1 MSENHGYERLEFLFK
16 RSGTLP
22 PLPATV
28 MRLIRVIDTGEASA
42 IDLERVV
49 TCDPAL
55 TADLLRA
62 ASLMGTVEAPITTV
76 RGAIMRL
83 GQRTV
88 RSVGTSLLIND
99 MVKKYRSV
107 PGFDPVALARHSL
120 FVGFMSRYLF
130 ARRHS
135 IETFETRWSADEV
148 FAAGV
153 MHDLSVGVMAM
164 VSPAAVTRVAT
175 FARRAHKSFVEGFEL
190 IFENPLNRLGAL
202 ACNTWGLPDIF
213 ETTQRYFDS
222 PWEHEDELTALYCM
236 SYANYLADAN
246 GFALESWEFEPS
258 VFPEIKLEVGLQDEE
273 IANAVEVVGKLTRTA
288 LETSYA
294 AA

>member
-1 MSENHGYERLEFLFK
+1 MSENQGYERLEFLFK

-22 PLPATV
+22 PLPSTV

-107 PGFDPVALARHSL
+107 PGFDPIGLARHSL
-120 FVGFMSRYLF
+120 FVGFMARYLF
-130 ARRHS
+130 ARRHT
-135 IETFETRWSADEV
+135 IEPFETRWSADEV

-153 MHDLSVGVMAM
+153 MHDLSVGVMAI
-164 VSPAAVTRVAT
+164 VSPAAVTRVST
-175 FARRAHKSFVEGFEL
+175 FARRAHKSFVEGFDL

-202 ACNTWGLPDIF
+202 ACNTWGLPEIF
-213 ETTQRYFDS
+213 ETTQRYLDT
-222 PWEHEDELTALYCM
+222 PWEHETELTALYCM

-246 GFALESWEFEPS
+246 GFALESWDFEPS

-273 IANAVEVVGKLTRTA
+273 IANAVEAVGKLTRTA